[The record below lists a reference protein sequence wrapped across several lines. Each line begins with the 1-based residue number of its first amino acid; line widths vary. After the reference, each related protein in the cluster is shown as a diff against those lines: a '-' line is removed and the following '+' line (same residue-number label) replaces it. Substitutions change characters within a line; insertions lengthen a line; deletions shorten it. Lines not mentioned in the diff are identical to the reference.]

1 MFGNAWKILQISS
14 KITIVFKSTKKML
27 EAGKMSVYF
36 LQGIH
41 STFNGFIQKKPELLQ
56 IGKALD
62 LELNF
67 SLKPG
72 VNI

>member
-1 MFGNAWKILQISS
+1 
-14 KITIVFKSTKKML
+14 ML

-41 STFNGFIQKKPELLQ
+41 STCRFYPKKPELLQ
-56 IGKALD
+56 IGKVLD

-67 SLKPG
+67 SLKPD

>member
-1 MFGNAWKILQISS
+1 
-14 KITIVFKSTKKML
+14 ML

-67 SLKPG
+67 SLKPD